1 MSHWEN
7 FSEIARLFTFWSTFT
22 YNFEKIN
29 ESKIDVN
36 HCTLI
41 RFVSTFP
48 KIIHHFLKTVILRG
62 ELMSLLLLMLIM
74 FNSTCGLHRQNL

>member
-22 YNFEKIN
+22 YNFKKIN
-29 ESKIDVN
+29 ELKIDVN

-41 RFVSTFP
+41 GYDT
-48 KIIHHFLKTVILRG
+48 IIYISR
-62 ELMSLLLLMLIM
+62 
-74 FNSTCGLHRQNL
+74 